1 MNKVKIGVVGVGYL
15 GQHHVRIFS
24 EIPKV
29 EVVGIADLNL
39 QRAKEIASIYNI
51 PFITSDYRDLLDRVD
66 AVSIVTPTNT
76 HFQIAKDFLLRGIHT
91 FIEKPVT
98 RTLKEAETLLEIA
111 SGKDLILQ
119 VGHIERFNPAVQEL
133 KRYIKDPFYME
144 IKRSGPFDGRITD
157 VGVVMDLMIHD
168 LDILFYVLGKS
179 RKILDIKGYG
189 YSLYTFHEDFAN
201 VELIFDGN
209 LLVNLIA
216 SRVTPKK
223 IRRLDIYEKSGDL
236 ISVDYMEQSIS
247 IIHGNRKQVETSI
260 ETPVLEKEE
269 PLKLELE
276 HFVNCILEGSDPE
289 VTLEDG
295 KLALALATEIL
306 KELKV
311 FDIKKGT

>member
-29 EVVGIADLNL
+29 EIVGIADLNL

-51 PFITSDYRDLLDRVD
+51 PFVTSDYRDLLDRVD

-98 RTLKEAETLLEIA
+98 QTLKEAETLLEIA
-111 SGKDLILQ
+111 SGKNLILQ

-133 KRYIKDPFYME
+133 KRYINDPFYME

-168 LDILFYVLGKS
+168 LDILFYVLGKG

-189 YSLYTFHEDFAN
+189 YSFYTSYEDFAN
-201 VELIFDGN
+201 VELVFEGN

-223 IRRLDIYEKSGDL
+223 IRRLDIYEKNGDL
-236 ISVDYMEQSIS
+236 ISIDYMEQSIS

-269 PLKLELE
+269 PLRLELE

-306 KELKV
+306 KELRI
-311 FDIKKGT
+311 FDIKKDT